1 MNKKFPWGEVVKVHD
16 IAGKYQITEYI
27 CGPAF
32 EDAGRR
38 QFHTLD
44 CTFDTLEQA
53 LLQIVCNHYSPE
65 DCHLFSYAYTL
76 IAGRVDAE

>member
-1 MNKKFPWGEVVKVHD
+1 MNNKFPWGEVAKVHD
-16 IAGKYQITEYI
+16 IAGKYRITEYI

-32 EDAGRR
+32 EDAGQR

-53 LLQIVCNHYSPE
+53 LLQIVCNHYNPE
-65 DCHLFSYAYTL
+65 DCRLVSYAYTL

>member
-1 MNKKFPWGEVVKVHD
+1 MSKKFPWGEVVKVHD
-16 IAGKYQITEYI
+16 IAGKYQVTEYI

-38 QFHTLD
+38 QFHTLN

-53 LLQIVCNHYSPE
+53 LLQIVCRHYNPE
-65 DCHLFSYAYTL
+65 DCHLFSYAYIL
-76 IAGRVDAE
+76 VAGRVADK

>member
-38 QFHTLD
+38 HLRL
-44 CTFDTLEQA
+44 DTLEA
-53 LLQIVCNHYSPE
+53 AH
-65 DCHLFSYAYTL
+65 A
-76 IAGRVDAE
+76 